1 MEHSVMGR
9 RALFRT
15 LAGTCA
21 ALGITQIEKASAQP
35 GDVMVLKIP
44 KSNCISQHN
53 LNQLREQMGQ
63 AFPGCKVLVM
73 DEDWKLEIVKGQPWK
88 EMENGHA

>member
-1 MEHSVMGR
+1 MQHSVIGR
-9 RALFRT
+9 RALFKT

-44 KSNCISQHN
+44 KSAHLSLQN
-53 LNQLREQMGQ
+53 LKELRDQMNA
-63 AFPGCKVLVM
+63 AFPGCK
-73 DEDWKLEIVKGQPWK
+73 LEIVKAQPWS
-88 EMENGHA
+88 EG